1 MKKARFGTWANK
13 CEYFARENSGFR
25 IYNLARVVLREW
37 LQATKKCFKLG
48 HSGTRG
54 SPGHQHRSNIRRQG
68 TGKSRQAGG
77 CAIIRTF
84 AIQSIKVMASKRD
97 GGFECG
103 EKKNGNKNRQVI
115 QVMLVERTKPMVQ
128 MVFIW
133 FRFPMEWNWFE
144 NSGMMLSDPKNDAI
158 ICHNYVVPKSQMLRA
173 AVTGRP
179 LSWGSP
185 PYTHQS

>member
-54 SPGHQHRSNIRRQG
+54 IPGHQHRSNIRRQG

-103 EKKNGNKNRQVI
+103 EKKKRQQKPPSYPGYVSWTDQTYGPDGFYLISISNG
-115 QVMLVERTKPMVQ
+115 MELVWKL
-128 MVFIW
+128 W
-133 FRFPMEWNWFE
+133 DDAFR
-144 NSGMMLSDPKNDAI
+144 SQKR
-158 ICHNYVVPKSQMLRA
+158 CHNMP
-173 AVTGRP
+173 
-179 LSWGSP
+179 
-185 PYTHQS
+185 